1 MANLAHSLDQLN
13 FPGGANPILMG
24 VLNITPDSF
33 SDGGAFLDPEIALQ
47 QAVQMFTDGA
57 DLIDLGAE
65 SSRPG
70 AETISTQQEL
80 DRLMPALQKIRR
92 ESAGLIS
99 IDTTK
104 AAVAREALMAGA
116 NIINDIS
123 GLTEDPEMWQVVKE
137 FNCTFVAMHR
147 LAQSHAMQKNPQYEN
162 VVETVGHFFK
172 DTIHQTQMLGIDLSK
187 LILDPGIGFG
197 KTLEHNLD
205 LIHSAAQF
213 LKLGTPVLY
222 GTSRKSF
229 IGQILDQPNP
239 MHRLSGTLASAAAL
253 YGQGVRLFRV
263 HDVKAHRDFFKVLQA
278 C

>member
-13 FPGGANPILMG
+13 FSSGATPILMG

-33 SDGGAFLDPEIALQ
+33 SDGGNFLNPELATKQALQ
-47 QAVQMFTDGA
+47 MFAEGA
-57 DLIDLGAE
+57 DIIDMGAE

-80 DRLMPALQKIRR
+80 DRLMPVLQKIRS

-99 IDTTK
+99 VDTTK
-104 AAVAREALMAGA
+104 SAVAREALMAGA

-123 GLTEDPEMWQVVKE
+123 GLTEDPAMWQVVKE

-147 LAQSHAMQKNPQYEN
+147 LSKSRDMQKNPQYEN
-162 VVETVGHFFK
+162 VVQTVSDFFK
-172 DTIHQTQMLGIDLSK
+172 DTIHKTQELGIDLRK

-197 KTLEHNLD
+197 KTLEHNLA
-205 LIHSAAQF
+205 LIQSAEEF
-213 LKLGTPVLY
+213 LKLGVPVLY

-229 IGQILDQPNP
+229 IGQILGQLDP
-239 MHRLSGTLASAAAL
+239 MRRLPGTLASAAAL
-253 YGQGVRLFRV
+253 HAQGVRLFRV

>member
-1 MANLAHSLDQLN
+1 MANLAYSLDQLN
-13 FPGGANPILMG
+13 FLGGVKPILMG

-33 SDGGAFLDPEIALQ
+33 SDGGNFLNPELATKQALQ
-47 QAVQMFTDGA
+47 MFEEGA
-57 DLIDLGAE
+57 DLIDIGAE

-70 AETISTQQEL
+70 AETISVQKEL
-80 DRLMPALQKIRR
+80 DRLMPVLQKIRS

-104 AAVAREALMAGA
+104 AVVAREALMVGA

-123 GLTEDPEMWQVVKE
+123 GLTEDPAMWQVVKE
-137 FNCTFVAMHR
+137 FNCYFVAMHR
-147 LAQSHAMQKNPQYEN
+147 LAKSRDMQTNPQYEN
-162 VVETVGHFFK
+162 VVQAVSDFFK
-172 DTIHQTQMLGIDLSK
+172 DTIHKTQELGLDLRK

-197 KTLEHNLD
+197 KTLEHNLA
-205 LIHSAAQF
+205 LIKSAEQF
-213 LKLGTPVLY
+213 LKLGVPILY

-229 IGQILDQPNP
+229 IGQILGQPDP
-239 MHRLSGTLASAAAL
+239 MLRLSGTLASAVAL
-253 YGQGVRLFRV
+253 YFKGVRLFRV